1 MMPSAA
7 PRPSPKDHAPLRAG
21 SVPYLNAAPLV
32 HGLQG
37 RLTLQPPSQLAR
49 ALRSGAI
56 DAALLSI
63 TEVLLQDRYDL
74 LDGPCVASDGPVWS
88 VFLAHRRPLGDASS
102 IACDTASLTS
112 VNLLRV
118 LLAERG
124 LRPSMR
130 PLKTPGEASDQDYV
144 LLIGDPALAFLR
156 ANRTHEIWDLG
167 MAWRELTG
175 LPFVFAAWALRRE
188 ADTTFLRAELRAAA
202 DLGEREL
209 ESIIRNRT
217 EFDEAFR
224 REYLTRH
231 IRRRLGPEEKQG
243 VMRFVELLGRHLGQP
258 VYPPHYVS

>member
-1 MMPSAA
+1 MMSSVV
-7 PRPSPKDHAPLRAG
+7 PRPSPSNLPPLRAG

-32 HGLQG
+32 RGLEG
-37 RLTLQPPSQLAR
+37 RLTLQPPSQLAL

-56 DAALLSI
+56 DAALLSV
-63 TEVLLQDRYDL
+63 TEVLLHDAYDV

-88 VFLAHRRPLGDASS
+88 VFLAHRRPLAEARS

-124 LRPSMR
+124 WRPSLH
-130 PLKTPGEASDQDYV
+130 PLNTPEAASAEDYV
-144 LLIGDPALAFLR
+144 LLIGDPALAFAR
-156 ANRTHEIWDLG
+156 APRTHEIWDLG

-175 LPFVFAAWALRRE
+175 LPFVFAVWALRRE
-188 ADTTFLRAELRAAA
+188 ADTALLRAELLAAA
-202 DLGEREL
+202 DRGEREL
-209 ESIIRNRT
+209 ESIIRNAG

-231 IRRRLGPEEKQG
+231 IRRRLGPAEKRG
-243 VMRFVELLGRHLGQP
+243 VSRFVELLGRHLGQP